1 MRDEGETLSRAGEL
15 LIHRG
20 TQRTWSNCSGRLCRM
35 AFELVEAGPLKN
47 R

>member
-1 MRDEGETLSRAGEL
+1 MLDEGETLSRAGEL

-20 TQRTWSNCSGRLCRM
+20 TQHTWSNCSGRLCRV